1 MHRPPAHGGLGRMYP
16 RPAPAA
22 PPPVSAEDLEV
33 LVAEDNIMMAS
44 LMQLQLR
51 QLGYRSHLC
60 ANGQEVGPRPP
71 SPLRIRHASKRQ
83 RHRQGTSNFVFFK
96 ENLFWVTQREGN
108 RRRRWSNLL
117 RRFKSQGGGLKP
129 LLKRPRTAI

>member
-60 ANGQEVGPRPP
+60 ANGQEVGPGPLAPCASVTRRNASGIGRARPI
-71 SPLRIRHASKRQ
+71 LFFSKKISFGLPKGR
-83 RHRQGTSNFVFFK
+83 
-96 ENLFWVTQREGN
+96 VTV
-108 RRRRWSNLL
+108 
-117 RRFKSQGGGLKP
+117 GGGGRTSSDVLS
-129 LLKRPRTAI
+129 PRVGA